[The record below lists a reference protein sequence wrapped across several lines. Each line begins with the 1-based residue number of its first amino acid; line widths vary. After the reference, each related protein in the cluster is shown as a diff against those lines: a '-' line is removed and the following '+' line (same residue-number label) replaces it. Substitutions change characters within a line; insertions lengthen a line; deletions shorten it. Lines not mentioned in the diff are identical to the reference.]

1 MSKIAVVGDR
11 QSVLVYKAFGMES
24 VPAEN
29 PAEAIEAIRSL
40 AEDDYAVI
48 FLTEQLAE
56 QIPGELAKYSDKI
69 RPAIIMIP
77 GSKGSLGI
85 GMASVS
91 AAVEQAIGADIFA
104 SADAERTD
112 KQ

>member
-24 VPAEN
+24 VPAES
-29 PAEAIEAIRSL
+29 PEEAVKAIRSL
-40 AEDDYAVI
+40 AEEEYAVI
-48 FLTEQLAE
+48 FLTEQLA
-56 QIPGELAKYSDKI
+56 QAIPGELEKYSKEI
-69 RPAIIMIP
+69 SPAIVMIP

-85 GMASVS
+85 GRDFVS

-104 SADAERTD
+104 SADAERTE